1 MLKIS
6 QVRDVLNHIIRNN
19 RYLESRGVKKNTI
32 MLESVAGIG
41 KTSLIEQVAR
51 DNGLG
56 FVKIN
61 LSNVE
66 QAGDICGFP
75 IREFEFLEDG
85 EAKWVNEKELEVRG
99 NSLTLTGKT
108 RTSYCPPAWVPTSN
122 QGIILLLD
130 DFTRAPTHIMQ
141 AVMEIVDRGEYLSWK
156 LPADCHVMLTSNPD
170 SGEYIVTSLDDAQ
183 KTRYIRLKMKF
194 DVNEWAEWAE
204 FAGVDSRCINFL
216 LLNPEMIKGS
226 VNARLATDYFN
237 SISSLKDFGSE
248 ETLQLISLLGGGSV
262 GDEFSAT
269 FALFINNK
277 LDKIPSPQKIF
288 EFKDSADA
296 IKAIQASVGDVNTSG
311 YKQNIASVIS
321 TRIINFLAKIIEDKE
336 GGFNKKFH
344 VPRVMDII
352 KSRVLSNDINY
363 NLIKTLNAR
372 RQFSQLTED
381 SEIVKIIT
389 R

>member
-1 MLKIS
+1 
-6 QVRDVLNHIIRNN
+6 
-19 RYLESRGVKKNTI
+19 
-32 MLESVAGIG
+32 
-41 KTSLIEQVAR
+41 
-51 DNGLG
+51 
-56 FVKIN
+56 
-61 LSNVE
+61 
-66 QAGDICGFP
+66 
-75 IREFEFLEDG
+75 
-85 EAKWVNEKELEVRG
+85 
-99 NSLTLTGKT
+99 
-108 RTSYCPPAWVPTSN
+108 
-122 QGIILLLD
+122 
-130 DFTRAPTHIMQ
+130 
-141 AVMEIVDRGEYLSWK
+141 
-156 LPADCHVMLTSNPD
+156 
-170 SGEYIVTSLDDAQ
+170 
-183 KTRYIRLKMKF
+183 
-194 DVNEWAEWAE
+194 
-204 FAGVDSRCINFL
+204 
-216 LLNPEMIKGS
+216 MIKGS

-296 IKAIQASVGDVNTSG
+296 IKAIQGSVGDVNTSG